1 MTAGPGARQPLTA
14 PTPLGAAGPGAGVPL
29 AAPTPLSGA
38 SHPLIAT
45 PLSAAVPLRRLV
57 SRTRVLAPGEVAD
70 LLDVLGP
77 DGFAWLR
84 AGAGFVTA
92 GVAARLPV
100 EAGPGRFERAAQLV
114 AEALRSITLDGPS
127 PVGDTGPGAGPI
139 AVGALPFDD
148 RTPGSLVVPAVVVVR
163 RPDGSG
169 WVTTTGPGGAPDQA
183 EPERMAHRNGG
194 YSARGPSE
202 GTVHGALN
210 GRPALT
216 PGAEVDVREDPG
228 RAVWTE
234 SVRRILT
241 AIDAG
246 DVRKVVLARQLVVE
260 AGAPFDRR
268 GVLDRL
274 RRTHPSCFTYAA
286 GGFVGAS
293 PELLIRRRGDDV
305 ASCPMA
311 GTVRRGVT
319 PEEDAALTAGLRRSV
334 KEAEEHRLLVEAV
347 VAALAP
353 VCVAPPAAG
362 EPDVVRFPTVSHL
375 ATRVSGVLR
384 RPAPSALALAG
395 LLHPT
400 PAVGGLPRAE
410 ALATI
415 AALEGFDRGLYAGPV
430 GWVDASGDG
439 EWAVALRGAQ
449 LDGRR
454 ARLVAGAGIVAGS
467 DPEAE
472 WAETEVK
479 LRPMLAAVGALPA

>member
-1 MTAGPGARQPLTA
+1 VTASPGLTDR
-14 PTPLGAAGPGAGVPL
+14 LGA
-29 AAPTPLSGA
+29 
-38 SHPLIAT
+38 
-45 PLSAAVPLRRLV
+45 LV
-57 SRTRVLAPGEVAD
+57 SRARALAPGEVDD
-70 LLDVLGP
+70 LLDALGP

-84 AGAGFVTA
+84 AGGGFVTA
-92 GVAARLPV
+92 GVAARIPV
-100 EAGPGRFERAAQLV
+100 PAGPARFAVAAE
-114 AEALRSITLDGPS
+114 AAATALRSIAADGPS
-127 PVGDTGPGAGPI
+127 PVAEGGPGAGPI

-148 RTPGSLVVPAVVVVR
+148 RRSGSLVVPAVVVVR

-169 WVTTTGPGGAPDQA
+169 WVTTVGPEGAADPTDL
-183 EPERMAHRNGG
+183 ERIRHRNGT
-194 YSARGPSE
+194 YSAQGPRG
-202 GTVHGALN
+202 GAAGGGVN
-210 GRPALT
+210 GRPVVEPATVVALS
-216 PGAEVDVREDPG
+216 EDPG

-234 SVRRILT
+234 SVRRILS

-260 AGAPFDRR
+260 AGVPFERR
-268 GVLDRL
+268 AVLDRL
-274 RRTHPSCFTYAA
+274 RRSHPSCFTYAA

-293 PELLIRRRGDDV
+293 PELLVRRRGDEV

-311 GTVRRGVT
+311 GSVRRGAT
-319 PEEDAALTAGLRRSV
+319 PEEDEALTAGLRRSV

-353 VCVAPPAAG
+353 VCADRPAAG

-430 GWVDASGDG
+430 GWVDAAGDG

-449 LDGRR
+449 LDGCR

-467 DPEAE
+467 NPDAE

-479 LRPMLAAVGALPA
+479 LRPMLAAVGALPG